1 MATNTP
7 GITLDINEEEL
18 QAAIKKI
25 ERLGKTL
32 DEKWMKQ
39 THSRHLRP
47 AARAMRSNSKS
58 TRISKMIGVTTAR
71 KKSPPFGARVGVVRN
86 STTLFPKFTSYATA
100 AVIEYGTDQRYR
112 KKRRF
117 GVITGRI
124 STGSMPSAPF
134 LRPAWDG
141 ARGEF
146 IKNVEQAID
155 KRIQEEADK

>member
-1 MATNTP
+1 MAANTP
-7 GITLDINEEEL
+7 GIILDINEKEL

-39 THSRHLRP
+39 THTRHLRP
-47 AARAMRSNSKS
+47 AARAMRTNSKS
-58 TRISKMIGVTTAR
+58 ARISKMIGVTTAR

-86 STTLFPKFTSYATA
+86 NAALFPKFSSYATA
-100 AVIEYGTDQRYR
+100 SVIEYGTDERFR
-112 KKRRF
+112 KKKRF
-117 GVITGRI
+117 GLITGRI
-124 STGSMPSAPF
+124 STGAMPSSPF

-155 KRIQEEADK
+155 KRIREEADK